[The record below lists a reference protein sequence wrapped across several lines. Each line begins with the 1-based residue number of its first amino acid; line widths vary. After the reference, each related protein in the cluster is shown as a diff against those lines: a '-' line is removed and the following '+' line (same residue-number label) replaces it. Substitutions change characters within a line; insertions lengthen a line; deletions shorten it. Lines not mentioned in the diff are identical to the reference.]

1 MAVIT
6 QKLEDPELTELLTNL
21 VKCIAET
28 MPEIAAPYAQTWSTN
43 LISRIGTS
51 TDTVFNLSQVLKY
64 ITDSRNSCEILV
76 THKLEMFVV
85 QAACSLLTAEET
97 GDAQKGATILL
108 QLIKNCQQHLEP
120 FK

>member
-1 MAVIT
+1 MAVIAE
-6 QKLEDPELTELLTNL
+6 KLDDPELTELLTNL
-21 VKCIAET
+21 VKCIAEN
-28 MPEIAAPYAQTWSTN
+28 MPEITAPFAQTWSTN
-43 LISRIGTS
+43 LVSRIGTA

-64 ITDSRNSCEILV
+64 ITESRSACEIIL
-76 THKLEMFVV
+76 THQIQLSVV

>member
-1 MAVIT
+1 
-6 QKLEDPELTELLTNL
+6 
-21 VKCIAET
+21 
-28 MPEIAAPYAQTWSTN
+28 
-43 LISRIGTS
+43 
-51 TDTVFNLSQVLKY
+51 
-64 ITDSRNSCEILV
+64 
-76 THKLEMFVV
+76 MFVV